1 MRFKIYRDAAGAFRW
16 KLVANNDKTVADSTQ
31 GYPRH
36 EDVLRAVAT
45 LQTSVLTAKIVDA

>member
-1 MRFKIYRDAAGAFRW
+1 MRFKIYKDAAGAFRW
-16 KLVANNDKTVADSTQ
+16 ELVANNNKIVADSGE